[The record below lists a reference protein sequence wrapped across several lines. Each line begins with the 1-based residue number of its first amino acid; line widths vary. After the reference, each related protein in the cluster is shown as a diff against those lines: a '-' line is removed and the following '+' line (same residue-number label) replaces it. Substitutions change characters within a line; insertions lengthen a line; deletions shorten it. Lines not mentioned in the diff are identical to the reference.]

1 MTRILTILLAF
12 CLAPLSAAA
21 QVAVSTTGD
30 VGSTATRNGYPI
42 GGGAVS
48 LPSGTRADGTAVT
61 TTATTTATGTTAGGG
76 GGSGSVGA
84 IGSGAS
90 GSGGGGSASTSSSGS
105 RGSTGRSSGGGGSHN
120 WILCP
125 PASASGIAPFLDGT
139 DLSCAP

>member
-76 GGSGSVGA
+76 W
-84 IGSGAS
+84 
-90 GSGGGGSASTSSSGS
+90 
-105 RGSTGRSSGGGGSHN
+105 RLRQRRCDRKRREWFGRRRLRIDEFVRLPRQYRP
-120 WILCP
+120 IL
-125 PASASGIAPFLDGT
+125 GRRRIA
-139 DLSCAP
+139 